1 MCILSPRYSVHRV
14 KRDKKEVIYMY
25 GSEFSDF
32 SFWWIVPI
40 FMMILCFLMM
50 RRRKGSMM
58 CGFGSSDID
67 SKKTRTSDSAI
78 DILDK
83 RYASGEIN
91 KQEYEE
97 KKRTL
102 TESIGLIND
111 QA

>member
-1 MCILSPRYSVHRV
+1 
-14 KRDKKEVIYMY
+14 MY
-25 GSEFSDF
+25 GSELGNF

-40 FMMILCFLMM
+40 FMIILCFLMM
-50 RRRKGSMM
+50 RGRRGSMM

-91 KQEYEE
+91 KEEYEE

-102 TESIGLIND
+102 TESTGFRND
-111 QA
+111 RV